1 MRGQATSS
9 DVAGGTRNNVPGVW
23 GRFLLI
29 ESGAPESELAYFHW
43 RVTILGRGGD
53 LKLIIP

>member
-1 MRGQATSS
+1 MRGQATSQAEPEITS
-9 DVAGGTRNNVPGVW
+9 PVSGEDFHWLN
-23 GRFLLI
+23 L
-29 ESGAPESELAYFHW
+29 GAPESELAYFHW